1 MSIARKMILG
11 YFVLILIPVIAL
23 GSYMYLLIYGNLTQQ
38 FVESRQKILEQA
50 YANMK
55 GDLNRIAS
63 VHRVLQYNPYV
74 TDYLDGKYL
83 SDLDSIYA
91 YLRYISPVFT
101 QSLFANPEIDTLMIY
116 KMKEQVL
123 PISEQFLDVSSM
135 DPETEAIALSLKP
148 GSGKW
153 TILYPNG
160 RQPELV
166 YLQSLYNTLITERI
180 GILQIHVSD
189 ELLRKFYQAAGVEKN
204 WKAYLLKDTGEPLL
218 AGEELPGKAQSII
231 KMVDSDPQTSYFI
244 NRKTIVNQLY
254 LEDLGAR
261 IVIVGEIRDVF
272 HGIKEKEMIIV
283 AAIIAL
289 LAVLSL
295 FYYALA
301 SIIAKR
307 ILRLARHMR
316 SVNDDNM
323 KQMVVKMEKPGKQDE
338 IGFLI
343 TTYNNMIRRV
353 DELINNIHRV
363 ELRNKEAAYR
373 VLQAQIKPH
382 FLYNTLETI
391 RMLAETNNDKEVA
404 DIAFWFGKLMRYSLS
419 TGKDMTML
427 DKEIEIIRFY
437 LDIHKKRLQERLTYD
452 IAVTFNAK
460 RFACPKFI
468 LQPLVENCIVHGI
481 SNVLRPVQ
489 IRVETY
495 ETGEE
500 VRIVISDNGSGIS
513 PEKLG
518 KIRNRLDN
526 SETGMPQEGESG
538 WGLCNVAARVKSFYG
553 GSSRLEIE
561 SEPGKGTI
569 LTLFLQRRMV
579 NADEGSDCG
588 RRAVDPGRT
597 G

>member
-1 MSIARKMILG
+1 MSIARKMIMG
-11 YFVLILIPVIAL
+11 YVILILIPVIAL

-63 VHRVLQYNPYV
+63 VYRVLQYNPYV

-91 YLRYISPVFT
+91 YIRYISPVFT
-101 QSLFANPEIDTLMIY
+101 QSLFANPEIDSLMIY

-123 PISEQFLDVSSM
+123 PITEQFIDVSGM
-135 DPETEAIALSLKP
+135 DPEKKAIALSLKP

-153 TILYPNG
+153 TILHPNG
-160 RQPELV
+160 SQPELV

-180 GILQIHVSD
+180 GILQIHAGD
-189 ELLRKFYQAAGVEKN
+189 ELLGKFYQAAGVERD
-204 WKAYLLKDTGEPLL
+204 WKAYLLNDSGEPLH
-218 AGEELPGKAQSII
+218 AGGELPEKVQKMI
-231 KMVDSDPQTSYFI
+231 KRVDSDQQNAYFI
-244 NRKTIVNQLY
+244 NRKTIINQMY

-261 IVIVGEIRDVF
+261 IVIVGQIRDVF
-272 HGIKEKEMIIV
+272 HGIKEKEIIIV

-289 LAVLSL
+289 LTVLSL
-295 FYYALA
+295 FYYALS

-316 SVNDDNM
+316 SIDDDNM
-323 KQMVVKMEKPGKQDE
+323 KQMIVEMEKPGKQDE

-343 TTYNNMIRRV
+343 TAYNNMIGRM
-353 DELINNIHRV
+353 DELINNVHRA

-437 LDIHKKRLQERLTYD
+437 LDIHKMRLQERLTYE
-452 IAVTFNAK
+452 IAVAVNAK

-468 LQPLVENCIVHGI
+468 LQPLIENCIVHGI
-481 SNVLRPVQ
+481 SNVLRPVH
-489 IRVETY
+489 IRVEAC
-495 ETGEE
+495 ETEE
-500 VRIVISDNGSGIS
+500 EARIVISDNGSGIL
-513 PEKLG
+513 PENLR
-518 KIRNRLDN
+518 KIRQRLNN
-526 SETGMPQEGESG
+526 SEAGMPQEGERG
-538 WGLCNVAARVKSFYG
+538 WGLSNVAARVKSFYG
-553 GSSRLEIE
+553 GASRLEIE

-569 LTLFLQRRMV
+569 LTLFLTGRMV
-579 NADEGSDCG
+579 NTDEDSDRG
-588 RRAVDPGRT
+588 
-597 G
+597 